1 MEPTKPLPVAE
12 IPSAENLTPV
22 QAKTALDAIYAA
34 ASCDPRH
41 AYVNAHHPQ
50 HTAIQKATN
59 ALHEVWA
66 KRPDA
71 GQSDTTKACLDAL
84 AHVEAK
90 HDKLGEDI
98 AAEIE
103 ALHKLGFDGDGPAGD
118 PQSYHLTGLRMQRAH
133 AEGNFD
139 ALTPMLEGELKSLR
153 ATGETMALFRSFAA
167 ADVDPELRADITDRL
182 IRWVH
187 AANVKRYAKPST
199 EDAQ

>member
-1 MEPTKPLPVAE
+1 MELKAYDVPQVTE
-12 IPSAENLTPV
+12 GMT
-22 QAKTALDAIYAA
+22 AA
-34 ASCDPRH
+34 AAKVVLDRQGADVAFDVLHP
-41 AYVNAHHPQ
+41 YTNAHHPQ
-50 HTAIQKATN
+50 HSAFATATA
-59 ALHEVWA
+59 ALHAVWA
-66 KRPDA
+66 TRPDA

-103 ALHKLGFDGDGPAGD
+103 ALHKLGFAGDGPAGD

-139 ALTPMLEGELKSLR
+139 ALTRMLESELKSLR
-153 ATGETMALFRSFAA
+153 ATGETMALFRSFADA
-167 ADVDPELRADITDRL
+167 AVDPELRDDITDRL

>member
-1 MEPTKPLPVAE
+1 MELKAYDVPQVTE
-12 IPSAENLTPV
+12 GMTPDG
-22 QAKTALDAIYAA
+22 AKTVLDRMHADAA
-34 ASCDPRH
+34 VDLLHPYSNPAHIQHSAFAKASE
-41 AYVNAHHPQ
+41 
-50 HTAIQKATN
+50 
-59 ALHEVWA
+59 ALHAVYA
-66 KRPDA
+66 TRPDA

-98 AAEIE
+98 QAEI
-103 ALHKLGFDGDGPAGD
+103 AKLHDLGFDGEGPTGD
-118 PQSYHLTGLRMQRAH
+118 PQPYHLTGLRMQRLH
-133 AEGNFD
+133 AQGD
-139 ALTPMLEGELKSLR
+139 VDTLAPMLEGELKSLR